1 MTAGKLKEELKKY
14 ASLERKKANKRFF
27 KTGKGEY
34 GEGDRFLG
42 ISNPDIRKVA
52 EKFADLNYIELQ
64 KIISSK
70 FNEERLCALI
80 ILVNR
85 YKKKRTGEA
94 EKKKI
99 FKFLLK
105 NLKNVNN
112 WNLVDITAPHI
123 MGEYLIDNRRE
134 IKILDKLLASNF
146 HWHRRVAVLA
156 TWSFIKRGDLQ
167 LTLKIAK
174 KLFNDKEDLMHK
186 AVGWMLRE
194 AWKKDAKMVEKFL
207 IKNYNKI
214 PRTTLRYT
222 IERMSETK
230 RKRFLKGKFKKYLL

>member
-1 MTAGKLKEELKKY
+1 MTVGKLKEELKKY
-14 ASLERKKANKRFF
+14 VSLERKKANKRFF
-27 KTGKGEY
+27 KIGEGEY

-42 ISNPDIRKVA
+42 ISNPDTRKVA

-99 FKFLLK
+99 FKFFLK

-112 WNLVDITAPHI
+112 WNLVDIATPHI
-123 MGEYLIDNRRE
+123 MGEYLVNNKQE
-134 IKILDKLLASNF
+134 VKILDKLSSSKF
-146 HWHRRVAVLA
+146 HWHRRVSILA
-156 TWSFIKRGDLQ
+156 TWGFIKRGDLQ

-174 KLFNDKEDLMHK
+174 KLLNDKEDLMHK